1 MLKHTALL
9 LWMIGGLL
17 SGRALAETP
26 QTGEPTQL
34 LWGDVHLHSNIS
46 ADAFIVGTTKLGPD
60 ASYRF
65 AKGEQVISS
74 TGQKARLA
82 RPLDFLSVTDHA
94 EFMGVFAGL
103 TDKSFGDIEITYVPE
118 VSGWRSWLAALT
130 GGPEP
135 VTMSIRDALLT
146 TDLGARWNA
155 FLEAGDMQG
164 AFLDFVAALSN
175 TSSGNDMPEDMRRA
189 IWAATAS
196 IADAHNE
203 PGTFTAMVGYEWS
216 SISDGNNLHRN
227 VLFRGDAATAAK
239 IAPFSAIDSAD
250 PEDLWAAL
258 ARFEAE
264 TGSQTLAI
272 PHNGNLSNGIMFSE
286 ADLKGHPITPDY
298 AARRR
303 RWEPVYE
310 MTQVKGDG
318 ETHPFVSPDDPFADF
333 ENWDETNINN
343 DANKNAEMYQFEY
356 ARPALGVG
364 LGIKRRTA
372 INPYEFGF
380 IGSTD
385 SHTALATADS
395 DNYFGKFRDSEPSLD
410 RLTNKMAGNLW
421 PNLSLNAAGYIAV
434 WAEENTRAAIFD
446 AIKRREVYASTGP
459 RIALRFFGGWNFTG
473 QDLSPEGMASAGYE
487 GGVPMGALLPSEA
500 RADAPIFLIRADK
513 DPAGANLDRV
523 QVIKGWV
530 DVEGARREKIY
541 DVAVSDGRMV
551 DPSTGDVP
559 PVGNTVDL
567 ATATYTNT
575 IGAESL
581 ALAWQDPDFDPTV
594 DAFYYLRVLQIPTPR
609 WSTYDAARYGAP
621 IPKDAPAT
629 LQERAYSSPIWY
641 YAN

>member
-1 MLKHTALL
+1 MLKQSALFL
-9 LWMIGGLL
+9 VAMGGLIGV
-17 SGRALAETP
+17 SAHA
-26 QTGEPTQL
+26 QTSASTQSTQL

-65 AKGEQVISS
+65 AKGEVVTSS
-74 TGQKARLA
+74 SGIAAKLS

-103 TDKSFGDIEITYVPE
+103 TDKSLGDIEITYVP
-118 VSGWRSWLAALT
+118 VVTGWRGWIADLT
-130 GGPEP
+130 GGPKP
-135 VTMSIRDALLT
+135 ATMTIRDALLT
-146 TDLGARWNA
+146 TDIGARWNA
-155 FLEAGDMQG
+155 FLQARDMQG
-164 AFLDFVAALSN
+164 AFLDFVAALS
-175 TSSGNDMPEDMRRA
+175 SASPGNNIPEDMRRA
-189 IWAATAS
+189 IWAAVAG
-196 IADAHNE
+196 IADRHNE
-203 PGTFTAMVGYEWS
+203 PGVFTAMVGYEWS

-227 VLFRGDAATAAK
+227 VLFRADAATASQVV
-239 IAPFSAIDSAD
+239 PFSAIDSAD

-264 TGSQTLAI
+264 TGSQALAI
-272 PHNGNLSNGIMFSE
+272 AHNGNLSNGIMFSE
-286 ADLKGHPITPDY
+286 VDLKGHPITPDY

-343 DANKNAEMYQFEY
+343 DANKNADMYQYEY

-364 LGIKRRTA
+364 LGIKRRTK

-395 DNYFGKFRDSEPSLD
+395 DNYFGKFLDSEPSLA

-434 WAEENTRAAIFD
+434 WAQENTRAAIFD

-473 QDLSPEGMASAGYE
+473 QDLSPDGVAKAGYAD
-487 GGVPMGALLPSEA
+487 GVPMGALLPSGE
-500 RADAPIFLIRADK
+500 RTDAPVFLIRADK
-513 DPAGANLDRV
+513 DPIGANLDRV

-530 DVEGARREKIY
+530 DKGGTRRESVY
-541 DVAVSDGRMV
+541 DVALSDGRML
-551 DPSTGDVP
+551 DPGTGKVP

-567 ATATYTNT
+567 KTATYENSV
-575 IGAESL
+575 GAESF
-581 ALAWQDPDFDPTV
+581 ALAWQDPDFDPQV

-621 IPKDAPAT
+621 IPDGARAT

-641 YAN
+641 YAD